1 MGFYDT
7 SIVVAGVVLALF
19 LGIIA
24 YMMHTSTNTLAYP
37 PVIAECP
44 DYWKKGVNEDGE
56 EVCENVLGVGFPE
69 NIGDVDCT
77 SFTTDKF
84 SVFTNA
90 LERMQQQKSYAETCN
105 IAWDGITNNVKVIT
119 E

>member
-56 EVCENVLGVGFPE
+56 EVYYKIKNKMYNAIISDTLTENYPDI
-69 NIGDVDCT
+69 NYI
-77 SFTTDKF
+77 
-84 SVFTNA
+84 
-90 LERMQQQKSYAETCN
+90 
-105 IAWDGITNNVKVIT
+105 INVKIDDVLQKIQVKSAL
-119 E
+119 

>member
-37 PVIAECP
+37 PVIAQCP
-44 DYWKKGVNEDGE
+44 DYWKKGVNDDGE
-56 EVCENVLGVGFPE
+56 EVCENVLGVGLS
-69 NIGDVDCT
+69 NISDGVDCT

-84 SVFTNA
+84 SVFTNT

-105 IAWDGITNNVKVIT
+105 IAWDGITNNVKVLT